1 MFTNKFMFLSK
12 FFKSAI
18 VMTAFIVPLQFA
30 HAQFAN
36 KNSEQAALTDDKQK
50 NIKQVPA
57 QQQDPT
63 RPPSVIVQQLSEEL
77 AIKPEFELT
86 AIFTRNRQQYAV
98 VNGSVLK
105 TGDALDD
112 MVVTQISDTNI
123 TLQNTDSSQLEETL
137 ELYGALN
144 IKKQVI
150 K

>member
-1 MFTNKFMFLSK
+1 MFTNKYKFLLK
-12 FFKSAI
+12 FYKSAI
-18 VMTAFIVPLQFA
+18 VMAAFVVPLQIA
-30 HAQFAN
+30 HAQLAN
-36 KNSEQAALTDDKQK
+36 KNPEQATLIVDKRQAS
-50 NIKQVPA
+50 KQVLA
-57 QQQDPT
+57 KQQDPT

-86 AIFTRNRQQYAV
+86 AIFTRNKQQYAV
-98 VNGSVLK
+98 VNGTVLK

-137 ELYGALN
+137 ELHGALN